1 MCALGLDPDEPGI
14 LREGSPTH
22 PSFSHGSCRNAE
34 RYVLSICTDVDKK
47 KKSGEPKAKDAL
59 DKLKATDVKKY
70 REKIMECVVSGK
82 ARRGAT
88 KQQQLWHHAQL
99 TVVYIYYV
107 RIRSRI
113 YYRGIS
119 CRCVEA
125 DLDPASRVAGDVETS
140 GDTSRPRGASR
151 PVCEGDACDA
161 VHCSSAPR

>member
-1 MCALGLDPDEPGI
+1 MCADM
-14 LREGSPTH
+14 
-22 PSFSHGSCRNAE
+22 
-34 RYVLSICTDVDKK
+34 DKK

-107 RIRSRI
+107 RI
-113 YYRGIS
+113 
-119 CRCVEA
+119 
-125 DLDPASRVAGDVETS
+125 
-140 GDTSRPRGASR
+140 
-151 PVCEGDACDA
+151 
-161 VHCSSAPR
+161 

>member
-14 LREGSPTH
+14 LREGNPTH

-34 RYVLSICTDVDKK
+34 RYLLSICTEVDKK

-59 DKLKATDVKKY
+59 DKLKATHVKKY

-107 RIRSRI
+107 RI
-113 YYRGIS
+113 
-119 CRCVEA
+119 
-125 DLDPASRVAGDVETS
+125 
-140 GDTSRPRGASR
+140 
-151 PVCEGDACDA
+151 
-161 VHCSSAPR
+161 